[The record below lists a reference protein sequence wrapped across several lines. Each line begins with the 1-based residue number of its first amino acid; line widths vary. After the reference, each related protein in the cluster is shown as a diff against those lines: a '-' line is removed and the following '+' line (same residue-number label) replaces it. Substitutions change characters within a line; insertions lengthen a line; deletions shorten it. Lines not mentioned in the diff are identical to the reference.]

1 MFRKKLLWSVPLL
14 IAGAGL
20 FGAAGPAHG
29 AASGSGYRG
38 SYHPGGGRPDNAAEK
53 SERRARTPRAAPR
66 VLITVR
72 VPAGTRLWFNGTRV
86 PSRGRVLKFRT
97 PPLKPGKEY
106 AYDVRAR
113 WKENGRTVTQS
124 RRVLVVPGRN
134 LVVKFPLPSA
144 KKRRQKTQGEDQ

>member
-20 FGAAGPAHG
+20 IGAAGPAHG

-38 SYHPGGGRPDNAAEK
+38 SFPSGGDHPDNAVEK
-53 SERRARTPRAAPR
+53 SERSTRTARAAPR
-66 VLITVR
+66 VLIKVR

-86 PSRGRVLKFRT
+86 PSKGRVLKFRT